1 MPNDIEQLKQ
11 DFLLY
16 LNFLVFSSPE
26 ILVEKIPQIFQ
37 KTALY
42 KIEIQHN
49 DDEKILFIGHKD
61 KIKYECHLTKSD
73 LGKFGLSLEDFR
85 KNIEDIKNK
94 ASKKIFSQA
103 IKEVIILHN
112 KKLCEIYVPSA
123 ILVFNKLYEK
133 FKHAN
138 SKEKTSEIYDLILKE
153 CIDTFPEENTNA
165 VGLLYSCLSF
175 ISAYQY
181 PDLDSFDILENIL
194 FNEELD
200 STTTGTY
207 LNILNAVRTIQLT
220 QYKKTYNKLIRL
232 IETLNSLQVKD
243 QDAMNNLIIELKSL
257 TEFYFPKLIQGTFYE
272 QAEKYKC
279 EKEITEKLRDSCKE
293 LIDDY
298 EKKHSDEFK
307 HPGILNSILTYILW
321 LIGKFISPVLSKEK
335 KMTFFSDKKTKIT
348 EINSQLDQFATQPF
362 FSRVF
367 NINAE

>member
-16 LNFLVFSSPE
+16 LNFLVFPSPE
-26 ILVEKIPQIFQ
+26 ILVEKILSPFQ
-37 KTALY
+37 ETKLR
-42 KIEIQHN
+42 KITLKSN
-49 DDEKILFIGHKD
+49 SGKD
-61 KIKYECHLTKSD
+61 LSIESKDGSIIILTKND
-73 LGKFGLSLEDFR
+73 LGKYGLSVEGFR
-85 KNIEDIKNK
+85 KGIEDIKSK
-94 ASKKIFSQA
+94 DPKKIFSVA
-103 IKEVIILHN
+103 VEEIFILHN

-153 CIDTFPEENTNA
+153 CINAFPEENTNA

-220 QYKKTYNKLIRL
+220 QYKETYNKLIKL
-232 IETLNSLQVKD
+232 IEVLNSLQVKD
-243 QDAMNNLIIELKSL
+243 KDAMNNLIIELKSL
-257 TEFYFPKLIQGTFYE
+257 TEFYF
-272 QAEKYKC
+272 
-279 EKEITEKLRDSCKE
+279 
-293 LIDDY
+293 
-298 EKKHSDEFK
+298 
-307 HPGILNSILTYILW
+307 
-321 LIGKFISPVLSKEK
+321 
-335 KMTFFSDKKTKIT
+335 
-348 EINSQLDQFATQPF
+348 
-362 FSRVF
+362 
-367 NINAE
+367 